1 MTFECGPFLTL
12 MLYCWNS
19 DRSKTYYG
27 CIPLVRLCSLS
38 LSLSLSVP
46 QITEEPHSLE
56 DAILGEPAQFV
67 VKANGSHLTY
77 TWYRQTTKQL
87 LPNEKRV
94 SVGNTQ
100 ILQINKVEL
109 SDEGYY
115 VCTICNPTGG
125 SVETKPARLTTS
137 MEPYVL

>member
-1 MTFECGPFLTL
+1 MVELFCCFH
-12 MLYCWNS
+12 
-19 DRSKTYYG
+19 
-27 CIPLVRLCSLS
+27 SLS
-38 LSLSLSVP
+38 FSLSVP

-56 DAILGEPAQFV
+56 DAILGEPAEFV

-77 TWYRQTTKQL
+77 TWYHQTTKEL

-100 ILQINKVEL
+100 ILCIDKVKP

-115 VCTICNPTGG
+115 ICNISNTTGG
-125 SVETKPARLTTS
+125 SVETNPAQLTTS
-137 MEPYVL
+137 M